1 MKPGRIIGLTILA
14 FCTVSLAVFVHWA
27 VAILFLL
34 FISGAPLF
42 TVMTAGA
49 ILGAMI
55 VLPRGLPEFDGNVR
69 SLLNLGL
76 GDRVQEMSTIP
87 LFIYAGYLLAEAKT
101 ADRLVR
107 FANALLGWIPGG
119 AAIVTIG
126 TCALFTV
133 FTGASGVTII
143 ALGGVLMPALVR
155 NGYPEKFSI
164 GLIAGTGSVGLL
176 FPPALPLFIY
186 GAVYGLTTVSD
197 PAAAAEWDTRRFLF
211 AGAVPGIVLISMLS
225 AVAVFVAVKNKL
237 PRQRFEVNELLKS
250 FVAALPE
257 LFIPFGVILALAS
270 GIGLPE
276 VAALTVLYVIILELA
291 VLRMVSVGTLWGVSK
306 EALAMVGAIFI
317 IIFASAV
324 LTNFMVTAQVPA
336 KLVAWTQENVE
347 SKILFLLALNLLLL
361 LVGTVMD
368 IFSAMVVVVPL
379 IAPIAK
385 AYGIDP
391 YHLGVIFLLNLEVGY
406 LHPPVGLN
414 LFLTSVK
421 FQRPITEVMWATM
434 PFLITM
440 LVALFT
446 VTYIPALTVVPEAE
460 RTSPVKT
467 LVDIVH
473 IGVEE
478 SAVGVREIKLVD
490 ASGVEL
496 KDAKGQPIVRKFDE
510 CAAITDETKKT
521 VCQNLFFNVT
531 ECKKQ
536 PDPAK
541 CSNQAIADWTV
552 RELNQ
557 DPEDYEKAIV
567 VVREVVLYDEDGKP
581 VMDGGKPVVKKLAKC
596 DALTGTER
604 ETCRAVFILASNC
617 KIAPPESGVDACGR
631 EEVAKWVAEYPDEA
645 KVSDGALEGPA
656 FPAAEGA
663 EPPAP
668 PPPGDGSGSAAGS
681 AGSAAGSAGSAG
693 SASTQAPGSAGSG
706 Q

>member
-1 MKPGRIIGLTILA
+1 MKPGRIIGLVVIGASTAAIAALLHPA
-14 FCTVSLAVFVHWA
+14 A
-27 VAILFLL
+27 AILFLL

-42 TVMTAGA
+42 TVMIAGA
-49 ILGAMI
+49 ILGALS
-55 VLPRGLPEFDGNVR
+55 LPRDFSPEFDGNVR
-69 SLLNLGL
+69 SILNLGL
-76 GDRVQEMSTIP
+76 GPRVQEMSTIP

-155 NGYPEKFSI
+155 NGYPEKFSM

-186 GAVYGLTTVSD
+186 GAVYGLTTVGD
-197 PAAAAEWDTRRFLF
+197 PEMAAEWDTRRFLF
-211 AGAVPGIVLISMLS
+211 AGVVPGIVLIGMLS
-225 AVAVFVAVKNKL
+225 MVAVFVAVKNKL
-237 PRQRFEVNELLKS
+237 PRQRFDFAELGKS
-250 FVAALPE
+250 FLAALPE

-276 VAALTVLYVIILELA
+276 VAALTVLYVLILELA
-291 VLRMVSVGTLWGVSK
+291 VLRMVNVRVLWTTSR

-317 IIFASAV
+317 IILASAV
-324 LTNFMVTAQVPA
+324 LTNFMVTAQVPS

-347 SKILFLLALNLLLL
+347 SKILFLLALNILLLI
-361 LVGTVMD
+361 VGSVMD

-460 RTSPVKT
+460 RTLPVKT
-467 LVDIVH
+467 LAEIVH
-473 IGVEE
+473 NGVEE
-478 SAVGVREIKLVD
+478 SQVAVKEIKLVD
-490 ASGVEL
+490 AAGTEL
-496 KDAKGQPIVRKFDE
+496 KDAKGQPITRKFLD
-510 CAAITDETKKT
+510 CAAITDETKKF
-521 VCQNLFFNVT
+521 VCQEPFLQVT
-531 ECKKQ
+531 TCQ
-536 PDPAK
+536 TDPDPKTCANK
-541 CSNQAIADWTV
+541 AIAAWTV
-552 RELNQ
+552 KNLNG
-557 DPEDYEKAIV
+557 DPEDQEQAVIV
-567 VVREVVLYDEDGKP
+567 VTEAALVDTEGKP
-581 VMDGGKPVVKKLAKC
+581 LEGEGGKPIVKQLASC
-596 DALTGTER
+596 DKLTGTDR
-604 ETCRAVFILASNC
+604 ETCRVLFIEISSC
-617 KIAPPESGVDACGR
+617 KIDPPEEGADACAKDKMATWIEENPDLAKR
-631 EEVAKWVAEYPDEA
+631 E
-645 KVSDGALEGPA
+645 
-656 FPAAEGA
+656 
-663 EPPAP
+663 
-668 PPPGDGSGSAAGS
+668 
-681 AGSAAGSAGSAG
+681 
-693 SASTQAPGSAGSG
+693 
-706 Q
+706 